1 MAAST
6 AHLMIVLRHLCAG
19 LGWLPVRSLQGEEL
33 LQHQG
38 GVDQHAEDC
47 FDAEE
52 DEEIIELRQ
61 QLVL

>member
-1 MAAST
+1 
-6 AHLMIVLRHLCAG
+6 MIVLRYLCAG
-19 LGWLPVRSLQGEEL
+19 LGWLPLRSLQGEEL

-38 GVDQHAEDC
+38 QVVQHAEDC
-47 FDAEE
+47 FDAAE